1 MTNNRFSAG
10 GPGGA
15 SGLPAPGQVSPQVQ
29 PPQGF
34 AFGRREP
41 PGLAPPAVAVRAGP
55 RAGPVVAMH
64 QPVIASRNW
73 AAFHP
78 AGTRFRVFPMA
89 GFGRDRTTRPIP

>member
-10 GPGGA
+10 GPEGV
-15 SGLPAPGQVSPQVQ
+15 SVHHPGLRLSLQVQ
-29 PPQGF
+29 PRQRVTLC
-34 AFGRREP
+34 RREH
-41 PGLAPPAVAVRAGP
+41 PGLPPSRGLPVARAAEGW
-55 RAGPVVAMH
+55 RIPVH

-73 AAFHP
+73 AAVHP